1 MHKYSKEEIISEVKF
16 ADNKSDEPLTLKD
29 FVRMSGIKEWQIKIL
44 FPKGGWS
51 ELKRLANIK
60 DEPRPSIKLS
70 RKKFAFKGKAI
81 NKKKPNLTKE
91 YVIAEEDI
99 IVEEDIVA
107 EEVAEEKVDAKKATT
122 KDADAI
128 KATAEKAAKKDADA
142 IKAAAEKAAKEDADA
157 IKAAAEKAAKK
168 DADAI
173 KATAEK
179 AAKKDADAI
188 KATAEK
194 AAKKDADAIK
204 AAAEK
209 AAKKD
214 ADAIKAAAEKAAKE
228 DADAIKAAAEKAAKK
243 KIVEPP
249 ISPSKQSQKGIT
261 DTIKDDIAEF
271 GELIDF
277 RGLRH
282 APINQNGVIFLF
294 GMVSNELGFM
304 VEAIHAVF
312 PECEAKRHVGENR
325 YQRVRIKFEYKSSN
339 YMSHGY
345 DPADADMIVCWVH
358 DWHDCPLE
366 VLELQIAIDK
376 LES

>member
-1 MHKYSKEEIISEVKF
+1 MHKYSTEEIIREVKF

-29 FVRMSGIKEWQIKIL
+29 FERMSGIKEWQIKNY

-107 EEVAEEKVDAKKATT
+107 EEVAEEKVDAKKAT
-122 KDADAI
+122 
-128 KATAEKAAKKDADA
+128 KKDAG
-142 IKAAAEKAAKEDADA
+142 
-157 IKAAAEKAAKK
+157 
-168 DADAI
+168 
-173 KATAEK
+173 
-179 AAKKDADAI
+179 
-188 KATAEK
+188 
-194 AAKKDADAIK
+194 
-204 AAAEK
+204 
-209 AAKKD
+209 
-214 ADAIKAAAEKAAKE
+214 AIKAAAEKAAKE

-271 GELIDF
+271 GEIIDF

-304 VEAIHAVF
+304 VEAIHAAF

-345 DPADADMIVCWVH
+345 DPSGADMIVCWVH

>member
-1 MHKYSKEEIISEVKF
+1 MHKYSTEEIIREVKI

-29 FVRMSGIKEWQIKIL
+29 FVRMSGIKEWQIKNY

-107 EEVAEEKVDAKKATT
+107 EEVAEEKVDAKKATK
-122 KDADAI
+122 KDPDAI
-128 KATAEKAAKKDADA
+128 
-142 IKAAAEKAAKEDADA
+142 KAAKEDADA
-157 IKAAAEKAAKK
+157 IKAA
-168 DADAI
+168 
-173 KATAEK
+173 
-179 AAKKDADAI
+179 
-188 KATAEK
+188 AEK

-271 GELIDF
+271 GEIIDF

-304 VEAIHAVF
+304 VEAIHAAF

-345 DPADADMIVCWVH
+345 DPSGADMIVCWVH
-358 DWHDCPLE
+358 DWHDFPLE

>member
-1 MHKYSKEEIISEVKF
+1 MEIMHKYSKEEIISEVKF

-29 FVRMSGIKEWQIKIL
+29 FVRMSGIKEWQIKTF

-60 DEPRPSIKLS
+60 EEPRPSIKLS
-70 RKKFAFKGKAI
+70 RKKFAFNGKAI

-107 EEVAEEKVDAKKATT
+107 EEVVEEKVDAKKATK

-128 KATAEKAAKKDADA
+128 KAVAEKAAKKDADA
-142 IKAAAEKAAKEDADA
+142 IKAAAEKATKEDADA
-157 IKAAAEKAAKK
+157 IKAA
-168 DADAI
+168 
-173 KATAEK
+173 
-179 AAKKDADAI
+179 
-188 KATAEK
+188 
-194 AAKKDADAIK
+194 
-204 AAAEK
+204 
-209 AAKKD
+209 
-214 ADAIKAAAEKAAKE
+214 KE
-228 DADAIKAAAEKAAKK
+228 

-304 VEAIHAVF
+304 VEAIHAAF

-345 DPADADMIVCWVH
+345 DPAGADMIVCWVH

>member
-1 MHKYSKEEIISEVKF
+1 MALYSDKYYKVKFDLYFRLLLKEPIVRMEIMHKYSKEEIISEVKI

-29 FVRMSGIKEWQIKIL
+29 FVRMSGIKEWQIKNF

-60 DEPRPSIKLS
+60 DEPKPSIKLS

-81 NKKKPNLTKE
+81 KKKPNLTKE

-99 IVEEDIVA
+99 IVEEDIVD
-107 EEVAEEKVDAKKATT
+107 EEVAEEKVDAN
-122 KDADAI
+122 
-128 KATAEKAAKKDADA
+128 KAAKKDADA
-142 IKAAAEKAAKEDADA
+142 IKAAAEKSAKEDAEA
-157 IKAAAEKAAKK
+157 IKAAAEKSAKEN
-168 DADAI
+168 
-173 KATAEK
+173 AE
-179 AAKKDADAI
+179 
-188 KATAEK
+188 
-194 AAKKDADAIK
+194 AIK

-209 AAKKD
+209 S
-214 ADAIKAAAEKAAKE
+214 AKE
-228 DADAIKAAAEKAAKK
+228 

-304 VEAIHAVF
+304 VEAIHAAF

-345 DPADADMIVCWVH
+345 DPAGADMIVCWVH

>member
-1 MHKYSKEEIISEVKF
+1 MHKYSTEEIIREVKI

-29 FVRMSGIKEWQIKIL
+29 FERMSGIKEWQIKNY

-107 EEVAEEKVDAKKATT
+107 EEVAEEKVDAKKATK
-122 KDADAI
+122 KDPDAI
-128 KATAEKAAKKDADA
+128 
-142 IKAAAEKAAKEDADA
+142 
-157 IKAAAEKAAKK
+157 
-168 DADAI
+168 
-173 KATAEK
+173 
-179 AAKKDADAI
+179 
-188 KATAEK
+188 
-194 AAKKDADAIK
+194 
-204 AAAEK
+204 
-209 AAKKD
+209 
-214 ADAIKAAAEKAAKE
+214 KAAKE

-271 GELIDF
+271 GEIIDF

-304 VEAIHAVF
+304 VEAIHAAF

-345 DPADADMIVCWVH
+345 DPSGADMIVCWVH

>member
-1 MHKYSKEEIISEVKF
+1 M
-16 ADNKSDEPLTLKD
+16 
-29 FVRMSGIKEWQIKIL
+29 
-44 FPKGGWS
+44 
-51 ELKRLANIK
+51 
-60 DEPRPSIKLS
+60 
-70 RKKFAFKGKAI
+70 
-81 NKKKPNLTKE
+81 
-91 YVIAEEDI
+91 
-99 IVEEDIVA
+99 
-107 EEVAEEKVDAKKATT
+107 
-122 KDADAI
+122 
-128 KATAEKAAKKDADA
+128 
-142 IKAAAEKAAKEDADA
+142 
-157 IKAAAEKAAKK
+157 
-168 DADAI
+168 
-173 KATAEK
+173 
-179 AAKKDADAI
+179 
-188 KATAEK
+188 
-194 AAKKDADAIK
+194 
-204 AAAEK
+204 
-209 AAKKD
+209 
-214 ADAIKAAAEKAAKE
+214 
-228 DADAIKAAAEKAAKK
+228 
-243 KIVEPP
+243 EPP

-304 VEAIHAVF
+304 VEAIHAAF

-345 DPADADMIVCWVH
+345 DPAGADMIVCWVH

>member
-99 IVEEDIVA
+99 IIEEDIVA
-107 EEVAEEKVDAKKATT
+107 VEVAEEKVDAKKAT
-122 KDADAI
+122 
-128 KATAEKAAKKDADA
+128 KKDPDA
-142 IKAAAEKAAKEDADA
+142 IKAA
-157 IKAAAEKAAKK
+157 KK
-168 DADAI
+168 
-173 KATAEK
+173 
-179 AAKKDADAI
+179 
-188 KATAEK
+188 
-194 AAKKDADAIK
+194 
-204 AAAEK
+204 
-209 AAKKD
+209 
-214 ADAIKAAAEKAAKE
+214 

-271 GELIDF
+271 GEIIDF

-304 VEAIHAVF
+304 VEAIHAAF

-345 DPADADMIVCWVH
+345 DPSGADMIVCWVH

>member
-1 MHKYSKEEIISEVKF
+1 MHKYRTDEINTEVKF

-29 FVRMSGIKEWQIKIL
+29 FERMSGIKEWQIKNY

-107 EEVAEEKVDAKKATT
+107 EEVAEEKVDAKKATKKDPDAIKAAK

-128 KATAEKAAKKDADA
+128 KAAAEKAAKKDADAIKAAAEKAAKKDADAIKAAAEKAAKEDADA

-173 KATAEK
+173 KA
-179 AAKKDADAI
+179 
-188 KATAEK
+188 
-194 AAKKDADAIK
+194 
-204 AAAEK
+204 AAEK
-209 AAKKD
+209 AAKK
-214 ADAIKAAAEKAAKE
+214 

-304 VEAIHAVF
+304 VEAIHAAF

-345 DPADADMIVCWVH
+345 DPSGADMIVCWVH

>member
-29 FVRMSGIKEWQIKIL
+29 FVRMSGIKEWQIKNF

-51 ELKRLANIK
+51 ELKRLANITDK
-60 DEPRPSIKLS
+60 PRPSIKLS

-107 EEVAEEKVDAKKATT
+107 EEVAEEKVDAKKAT
-122 KDADAI
+122 
-128 KATAEKAAKKDADA
+128 KKDADA

-157 IKAAAEKAAKK
+157 IKAAAEKAAK
-168 DADAI
+168 
-173 KATAEK
+173 E
-179 AAKKDADAI
+179 
-188 KATAEK
+188 
-194 AAKKDADAIK
+194 
-204 AAAEK
+204 
-209 AAKKD
+209 
-214 ADAIKAAAEKAAKE
+214 
-228 DADAIKAAAEKAAKK
+228 

-249 ISPSKQSQKGIT
+249 ISPSKQSQKGIA

-294 GMVSNELGFM
+294 GMVSNELGLM
-304 VEAIHAVF
+304 VEAIHAAF

-345 DPADADMIVCWVH
+345 DPAGADMIVCWVH

-376 LES
+376 LKS